1 MGTGETRDPEVGDH
15 RAVIGFLG
23 PRIIVQNHPAY
34 RKKVW
39 IVRDQYMV
47 DFILGSGPRIE
58 GGDGRN
64 VQCSEDMRVGDLP
77 YPAGDRLMDAP
88 PWRLGTAQS
97 VEVTPDQGGAIRNS

>member
-1 MGTGETRDPEVGDH
+1 MG
-15 RAVIGFLG
+15 
-23 PRIIVQNHPAY
+23 
-34 RKKVW
+34 
-39 IVRDQYMV
+39 IVRDQDMV

-64 VQCSEDMRVGDLP
+64 IQSGEDMRVGDLP
-77 YPAGDRLMDAP
+77 YPAGDRFMDAS